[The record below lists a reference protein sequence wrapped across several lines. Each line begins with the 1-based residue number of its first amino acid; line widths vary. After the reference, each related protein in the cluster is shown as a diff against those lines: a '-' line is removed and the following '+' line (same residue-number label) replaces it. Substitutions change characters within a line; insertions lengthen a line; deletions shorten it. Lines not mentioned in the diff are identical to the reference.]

1 MRLNKGY
8 IYMLKKTDVVLFD
21 FDGTLS
27 AGDSNM
33 EFAKYCFRHSIRP
46 WLFLPLMGVCG
57 IVKMFNPGGIWW
69 RENIRR
75 FVSPKLIKRFAPEFI
90 KQHKRERFGWARE
103 RVMAERDA
111 GRRVIMVSASPDY
124 LLPALVRDMKFD
136 AVFCSKTDKK
146 KPWKYEFLCWGKN
159 KVIVMDDWAV
169 QNKIIP
175 HVVRAYSDSKSDLP
189 MMEIADEQIWIDRK
203 TGLRKSA

>member
-1 MRLNKGY
+1 
-8 IYMLKKTDVVLFD
+8 MLKKTDVVLFD

-33 EFAKYCFRHSIRP
+33 EFAKYCFRHSFRP
-46 WLFLPLMGVCG
+46 WLFLPLIGICG
-57 IVKMFNPGGIWW
+57 IARIFNPDGIWW

-75 FVSPKLIKRFAPEFI
+75 FVSPKLIKRFANDFI
-90 KQHKRERFGWARE
+90 KLHKRERFGWARE

-136 AVFCSKTDKK
+136 AVFCSKTNKK
-146 KPWKYEFLCWGKN
+146 KPWKYEFLCWGRN
-159 KVIVMDDWAV
+159 KVIAMDDWAV

-175 HVVRAYSDSKSDLP
+175 HVVRAYSDSKSDMP
-189 MMEIADEQIWIDRK
+189 MMEIADEQIWIDKK